1 MVQGHS
7 RPVESGSRK
16 NGGDDVGILGGMPG
30 DSAGSP
36 DLLEAG
42 VEGEVICPVCNGSG
56 ESRFGPVGKGWCE
69 MCGGDGLLREIE
81 DYEDFNEWERGMG
94 W

>member
-1 MVQGHS
+1 M
-7 RPVESGSRK
+7 
-16 NGGDDVGILGGMPG
+16 GILGRGTG
-30 DSAGSP
+30 DCAGSP

-81 DYEDFNEWERGMG
+81 DYEDLNEWERGMG
-94 W
+94 WTA

>member
-1 MVQGHS
+1 M
-7 RPVESGSRK
+7 
-16 NGGDDVGILGGMPG
+16 GILGGMPG

-42 VEGEVICPVCNGSG
+42 VEGEVICPTCNGSG

-81 DYEDFNEWERGMG
+81 DYEDLNEWERSMG
-94 W
+94 WTA